1 MDKKQYNQMGFDFGD
16 SNPEQDAPAAGFRI
30 KQLKPASNAD
40 AGEQEQEN
48 NSQEE
53 ASEQSGVN
61 ASSVPASHQES
72 GENHKPGQ
80 SDANSE
86 ADTAEQQSE
95 NNPQN
100 DSEVIPNTPVTSE
113 AAHSGVPSEE
123 PVQEQQIQAAHP
135 VTEQPEEAV
144 PGIQQEEA
152 PEAEEAAAV
161 NIMIEKEEKE
171 ENPAPEAPVKAE
183 KPAETKPNI
192 PSRLTRPTQVYA
204 VEDAQPETPPK
215 TDRNAVFTPATEN
228 ISKANAVS
236 IAEEQAENGQ
246 SPAGKEPDVTEPL
259 AAQQAEIEPAAVESK
274 ESELQVDIEP
284 ETTEPVVAEPE
295 ATTHIAAEPP
305 VSYQTAQ
312 QDPEPAEEEN
322 EVYYQEAEVETAA
335 TPEPEQPKKSTRGR
349 KSLKS
354 LDAEAGYVNIP
365 DDSTLFKRQYYSIG
379 EVAGMFAVNQS
390 LLRFWENEF
399 DVIQPRKNRKG
410 DRHFR
415 PVDIKNLELI
425 YDLLRRRKLTI
436 EGAKEFLKKNKQ
448 ARERFEMIQ
457 SLQQIKGF
465 LLEIK
470 ASL

>member
-16 SNPEQDAPAAGFRI
+16 SNPEQDVPAAGFRI
-30 KQLKPASNAD
+30 KQLKPASSAE

-48 NSQEE
+48 QSQEDK
-53 ASEQSGVN
+53 SVPSGVTTQSAPAGPQENGN
-61 ASSVPASHQES
+61 AAAPVQPAAAPEAIT
-72 GENHKPGQ
+72 NH
-80 SDANSE
+80 
-86 ADTAEQQSE
+86 QQSE
-95 NNPQN
+95 NDPHN
-100 DSEVIPNTPVTSE
+100 DSEVILNTPVTSE
-113 AAHSGVPSEE
+113 AEAHNGTPAAEQ
-123 PVQEQQIQAAHP
+123 VQEEQPQAAAP
-135 VTEQPEEAV
+135 ITEPPPAARQET
-144 PGIQQEEA
+144 QQEA
-152 PEAEEAAAV
+152 PESEEAATV
-161 NIMIEKEEKE
+161 NKIMAEEKKE
-171 ENPAPEAPVKAE
+171 ENTAPETPVQAE
-183 KPAETKPNI
+183 KPAEVKPNI

-204 VEDAQPETPPK
+204 VEDTEDTPPQK
-215 TDRNAVFTPATEN
+215 TDKNAIFTPASE
-228 ISKANAVS
+228 
-236 IAEEQAENGQ
+236 
-246 SPAGKEPDVTEPL
+246 DVTKTAP
-259 AAQQAEIEPAAVESK
+259 
-274 ESELQVDIEP
+274 P
-284 ETTEPVVAEPE
+284 E
-295 ATTHIAAEPP
+295 AAEPP
-305 VSYQTAQ
+305 VSYHPAPQ
-312 QDPEPAEEEN
+312 EPVEEET
-322 EVYYQEAEVETAA
+322 EVYYQEAETEAA
-335 TPEPEQPKKSTRGR
+335 PEPEQPKKSTRGR

-354 LDAEAGYVNIP
+354 LEAEAGHVNIP

>member
-1 MDKKQYNQMGFDFGD
+1 MGFDFGD

-53 ASEQSGVN
+53 SSEQSGVN
-61 ASSVPASHQES
+61 ASSVPASQQES
-72 GENHKPGQ
+72 RENNKPGQ
-80 SDANSE
+80 SEANSE

-123 PVQEQQIQAAHP
+123 PVQEQQIQAAQP

-144 PGIQQEEA
+144 SGTQKEEA

-171 ENPAPEAPVKAE
+171 ENSAPETPVKAE
-183 KPAETKPNI
+183 KPAEAKPNI

-204 VEDAQPETPPK
+204 VEDAQPETPQK
-215 TDRNAVFTPATEN
+215 TDKNAVFTPATE
-228 ISKANAVS
+228 
-236 IAEEQAENGQ
+236 
-246 SPAGKEPDVTEPL
+246 
-259 AAQQAEIEPAAVESK
+259 
-274 ESELQVDIEP
+274 
-284 ETTEPVVAEPE
+284 PVATEPE

-305 VSYQTAQ
+305 VSYKTAQ
-312 QDPEPAEEEN
+312 QEPEPIEEEN
-322 EVYYQEAEVETAA
+322 EVYYQEADVETAA